1 MYLITCCRIGNKL
14 NINYKGKGAFT
25 KSFKSLEE
33 LVGFIVRN
41 KKWVCFPNLKKELS
55 KHDMRVIN
63 IKYNA
68 MIRKKEK

>member
-1 MYLITCCRIGNKL
+1 MYLITCCRIGNKS

-41 KKWVCFPNLKKELS
+41 EKWAYFPNLKKELS
-55 KHDMRVIN
+55 KSDMQIVA
-63 IKYNA
+63 IKYNSLRNA
-68 MIRKKEK
+68 K